1 VFYIT
6 AISKEEMNLLVS
18 KGIIKN
24 SSRGFIDRNGNL
36 VSYYRTVNKRYIG
49 DKYAGIAKKLN
60 K

>member
-1 VFYIT
+1 
-6 AISKEEMNLLVS
+6 MNLLVN

>member
-1 VFYIT
+1 
-6 AISKEEMNLLVS
+6 MNLLID

-24 SSRGFIDRNGNL
+24 SFRGYIDRQGNL